1 MHKAVGKAISDTVVQ
16 RLKTPLIA
24 TFMFSWVVV
33 NHAVVLQFTFETL
46 PNKVA
51 LAKSLEIGWWYG
63 LGLPALVSLLYIL
76 LIPALQLGLDWL
88 VLKTLGES
96 RKNHDAKVARNELEA
111 TQEHQIKLRDQEL
124 QNWAAEKESLTRD
137 ISKLEDEMGELIGK
151 LHGLEQAKSML
162 ESDIKGFKDSISKAI
177 DTLELP
183 EMNAGSEY
191 ADTRSPEEVYNDAL
205 EILRLA
211 LLVDEEIPF

>member
-1 MHKAVGKAISDTVVQ
+1 MYKTVGKAISDTVVQ

-24 TFMFSWVVV
+24 TFIFSWLVV

-51 LAKSLEIGWWYG
+51 LAKSLEIDWWYS
-63 LGLPALVSLLYIL
+63 LGLPALVSLSYIL

-88 VLKTLGES
+88 VLNTLGES

-111 TQEHQIKLRDQEL
+111 TQGHQIKLRDQDL
-124 QNWAAEKESLTRD
+124 QNWAEDKETLTLD
-137 ISKLEDEMGELIGK
+137 IVKLKEEMSQLVGQLR
-151 LHGLEQAKSML
+151 GLEQAKIHL

-177 DTLELP
+177 VTLELP
-183 EMNAGSEY
+183 AMNADTEY
-191 ADTRSPEEVYNDAL
+191 ADTRSPEEIYNHAI

-211 LLVDEEIPF
+211 LLLDEDIPF